1 MRRSSFRVVLASV
14 CAMCVPTVGHAQ
26 ELIPG
31 DRIRIAI
38 PERQPQDEG
47 PALRRLVLRGQL
59 TGVEADTLFLRP
71 SGTVGEIGIARASA
85 ISIHRSRGVRSRAA
99 SAARSGLVT
108 EIAGSLIA
116 GVSYRKPAQ
125 TYGVTNRGE
134 AFALGAGIGALTGLV
149 FGALLPTERWERNR
163 P

>member
-1 MRRSSFRVVLASV
+1 MRRSSLRVVLASV
-14 CAMCVPTVGHAQ
+14 YAMCVPTVGHAQ

-38 PERQPQDEG
+38 RERQPQDEA

-59 TGVEADTLFLRP
+59 TRVAADTLFLRP
-71 SGTVGEIGIARASA
+71 GGTVGEIGIARATA

-99 SAARSGLVT
+99 SAARSGLGLA
-108 EIAGSLIA
+108 IAGSLIA
-116 GVSYRKPAQ
+116 GFSYRKPNH
-125 TYGVTNRGE
+125 TYGVTNRSE
-134 AFALGAGIGALTGLV
+134 AFALGAGIGALTGIV
-149 FGALLPTERWERNR
+149 FGALLPTERWERVC